1 MIKSTFFEVLD
12 TTWPTLVIFLTIII
26 LLRVFTIL
34 NTSKKFILHEE
45 LLLLLFIT
53 YILFLFELVT
63 SRDVY
68 MNGTNLVP
76 FREMFRYPVGS
87 ENFNRQVIGNI
98 LLFMPFGFFATYY
111 TKIKKIS
118 SISFMSILV
127 SLTIEVVQKYIG
139 RSFDVD
145 DIILN
150 VLGCI
155 IGYLLYIGLTAIH
168 NHLPKSLQKEGIV
181 NIICFILLII
191 MVLYIL
197 KVMGVIFF

>member
-1 MIKSTFFEVLD
+1 
-12 TTWPTLVIFLTIII
+12 
-26 LLRVFTIL
+26 
-34 NTSKKFILHEE
+34 
-45 LLLLLFIT
+45 
-53 YILFLFELVT
+53 
-63 SRDVY
+63 

-150 VLGCI
+150 VVGGILGF
-155 IGYLLYIGLTAIH
+155 LVYIGLDAIRKK
-168 NHLPKSLQKEGIV
+168 LPNIFQKDGFYNFLSILLV
-181 NIICFILLII
+181 IIICLYLFGII
-191 MVLYIL
+191 SF
-197 KVMGVIFF
+197 G

>member
-12 TTWPTLVIFLTIII
+12 TTWPILVIFLTIII

-87 ENFNRQVIGNI
+87 ENFNRQVVGNI

-111 TKIKKIS
+111 TNIKKIS

-150 VLGCI
+150 VVGGILGF
-155 IGYLLYIGLTAIH
+155 LVYIGLDAIRKK
-168 NHLPKSLQKEGIV
+168 LPSIFQKDGFYNFLSILLV
-181 NIICFILLII
+181 IIICLYLFGII
-191 MVLYIL
+191 SF
-197 KVMGVIFF
+197 G

>member
-68 MNGTNLVP
+68 MNGTNLIP

-87 ENFNRQVIGNI
+87 ENFNRQVVGNI

-150 VLGCI
+150 VVGGILGF
-155 IGYLLYIGLTAIH
+155 LVYIGLDAIRKK
-168 NHLPKSLQKEGIV
+168 LPSIFQKDGFYNFLSILLV
-181 NIICFILLII
+181 IIICLYLFGII
-191 MVLYIL
+191 SF
-197 KVMGVIFF
+197 G

>member
-1 MIKSTFFEVLD
+1 MIKSTFFEVLN
-12 TTWPTLVIFLTIII
+12 TTWPTLVI

-87 ENFNRQVIGNI
+87 ENFNRQVVGNI

-150 VLGCI
+150 VVGGILGF
-155 IGYLLYIGLTAIH
+155 LVYIGLDAIRKK
-168 NHLPKSLQKEGIV
+168 LPSIFQKDGFYNFLSILLV
-181 NIICFILLII
+181 IIICLYLFGII
-191 MVLYIL
+191 SF
-197 KVMGVIFF
+197 G

>member
-1 MIKSTFFEVLD
+1 
-12 TTWPTLVIFLTIII
+12 
-26 LLRVFTIL
+26 
-34 NTSKKFILHEE
+34 
-45 LLLLLFIT
+45 
-53 YILFLFELVT
+53 
-63 SRDVY
+63 

-98 LLFMPFGFFATYY
+98 LLFIPFGFFATYY

-118 SISFMSILV
+118 SISFMSLLV

-150 VLGCI
+150 IVGGILGF
-155 IGYLLYIGLTAIH
+155 LVYIGLDAIRKK
-168 NHLPKSLQKEGIV
+168 LPSIFQKDGFY
-181 NIICFILLII
+181 NFLSILLVVVIGLYLFGII
-191 MVLYIL
+191 SF
-197 KVMGVIFF
+197 G

>member
-150 VLGCI
+150 VVGGILGF
-155 IGYLLYIGLTAIH
+155 LVYIGLDAIRKK
-168 NHLPKSLQKEGIV
+168 LPSIFQKDGFYNFLSILLV
-181 NIICFILLII
+181 IIICLYLFGII
-191 MVLYIL
+191 S
-197 KVMGVIFF
+197 FE

>member
-1 MIKSTFFEVLD
+1 MIKSTFFEVLN

-87 ENFNRQVIGNI
+87 ENFNRQVVGNI

-150 VLGCI
+150 VVGGILGF
-155 IGYLLYIGLTAIH
+155 LVYIGLDAIRKK
-168 NHLPKSLQKEGIV
+168 LPSIFQKDGFYNFLSILLV
-181 NIICFILLII
+181 IIICLYLFGII
-191 MVLYIL
+191 SF
-197 KVMGVIFF
+197 G

>member
-150 VLGCI
+150 VVGGILGF
-155 IGYLLYIGLTAIH
+155 LVYIGLDAIRKK
-168 NHLPKSLQKEGIV
+168 LPSIFQKDGFYNFLSILLV
-181 NIICFILLII
+181 IIICLYLFEII
-191 MVLYIL
+191 SF
-197 KVMGVIFF
+197 G

>member
-45 LLLLLFIT
+45 ILLLLFIT

-150 VLGCI
+150 VVGGILGF
-155 IGYLLYIGLTAIH
+155 LVYIGLDAIRKK
-168 NHLPKSLQKEGIV
+168 LPSIFQKDGFYNFLSILLV
-181 NIICFILLII
+181 IIICLYLFGII
-191 MVLYIL
+191 SF
-197 KVMGVIFF
+197 G

>member
-150 VLGCI
+150 AVGGILGF
-155 IGYLLYIGLTAIH
+155 LVYIGLDAIRKK
-168 NHLPKSLQKEGIV
+168 LPSIFQKDGFYNFLSILLV
-181 NIICFILLII
+181 IIICLYLFGII
-191 MVLYIL
+191 SF
-197 KVMGVIFF
+197 G

>member
-1 MIKSTFFEVLD
+1 MIKSTFFEVLN

-45 LLLLLFIT
+45 VLLLLFIT

-150 VLGCI
+150 VVGGILGF
-155 IGYLLYIGLTAIH
+155 LVYIGLDAIRKK
-168 NHLPKSLQKEGIV
+168 LPSIFQKDGFYNFLSILLV
-181 NIICFILLII
+181 IIICLYLFGII
-191 MVLYIL
+191 SF
-197 KVMGVIFF
+197 G

>member
-87 ENFNRQVIGNI
+87 ENFNRQVVGNI

-111 TKIKKIS
+111 TNIKKIS

-150 VLGCI
+150 VVGVILGF
-155 IGYLLYIGLTAIH
+155 LVYIGLDAIRKK
-168 NHLPKSLQKEGIV
+168 LPSIFQKDGFYNFLSILLV
-181 NIICFILLII
+181 IIICLYLFGII
-191 MVLYIL
+191 SF
-197 KVMGVIFF
+197 G

>member
-1 MIKSTFFEVLD
+1 MIKSTFFEVLN

-87 ENFNRQVIGNI
+87 ENFNRQVVGNI

-150 VLGCI
+150 VVGGILGF
-155 IGYLLYIGLTAIH
+155 LVYIGLDAIRKK
-168 NHLPKSLQKEGIV
+168 LPSIFQKDGFYNFLSILLV
-181 NIICFILLII
+181 IIICLYLFEII
-191 MVLYIL
+191 SF
-197 KVMGVIFF
+197 G

>member
-87 ENFNRQVIGNI
+87 ENFNRQVVGNI

-150 VLGCI
+150 VVGGILGF
-155 IGYLLYIGLTAIH
+155 LVYIGLDAIRKK
-168 NHLPKSLQKEGIV
+168 LPSIFQKDGFYNFLSILLV
-181 NIICFILLII
+181 IIICLYLFEII
-191 MVLYIL
+191 SF
-197 KVMGVIFF
+197 G

>member
-1 MIKSTFFEVLD
+1 MIKSTFFEVLN

-34 NTSKKFILHEE
+34 NTSKKFVLHEE
-45 LLLLLFIT
+45 ILLLLFIT

-98 LLFMPFGFFATYY
+98 LLFIPFGFFATYY

-118 SISFMSILV
+118 SISFVSLLV

-150 VLGCI
+150 VVGGILGF
-155 IGYLLYIGLTAIH
+155 LVYIGLDAIRKK
-168 NHLPKSLQKEGIV
+168 LPSIFQKDGFY
-181 NIICFILLII
+181 NFLSILLVII
-191 MVLYIL
+191 IGLYLFGIISF
-197 KVMGVIFF
+197 G

>member
-1 MIKSTFFEVLD
+1 MIKSTFFEVLN

-118 SISFMSILV
+118 SISFMSILI

-150 VLGCI
+150 VVGGILGF
-155 IGYLLYIGLTAIH
+155 LVYIGLDAIRKK
-168 NHLPKSLQKEGIV
+168 LPSIFQKDGFYNFLSILLV
-181 NIICFILLII
+181 IIICLYLFGII
-191 MVLYIL
+191 SF
-197 KVMGVIFF
+197 G

>member
-1 MIKSTFFEVLD
+1 MIKSTFFEVLN

-87 ENFNRQVIGNI
+87 ENFNRQVVGNI

-150 VLGCI
+150 VVGGILGF
-155 IGYLLYIGLTAIH
+155 LVYIGLDAIRKK
-168 NHLPKSLQKEGIV
+168 LPSIFQKDGFY
-181 NIICFILLII
+181 NFLSILLVII
-191 MVLYIL
+191 IGLYLFGIISF
-197 KVMGVIFF
+197 G

>member
-1 MIKSTFFEVLD
+1 MIKSTFFEVLS

-150 VLGCI
+150 VVGGILGF
-155 IGYLLYIGLTAIH
+155 LVYIGLDAIRKK
-168 NHLPKSLQKEGIV
+168 LPSIFQKDGFYNFLSILLV
-181 NIICFILLII
+181 IIICLYLFGII
-191 MVLYIL
+191 SF
-197 KVMGVIFF
+197 G

>member
-1 MIKSTFFEVLD
+1 MIKSTFFEVLN

-34 NTSKKFILHEE
+34 NTSKKFVLHEE
-45 LLLLLFIT
+45 ILLLLFIT

-118 SISFMSILV
+118 SISFMSLLV

-150 VLGCI
+150 VVGGILGF
-155 IGYLLYIGLTAIH
+155 LVYIGLDAIRKK
-168 NHLPKSLQKEGIV
+168 LPSIFQKDGFY
-181 NIICFILLII
+181 NFLSILLVII
-191 MVLYIL
+191 IGLYLFGIISF
-197 KVMGVIFF
+197 G

>member
-1 MIKSTFFEVLD
+1 MIKSTFFEVLN

-87 ENFNRQVIGNI
+87 ENFNRQVVGNI

-150 VLGCI
+150 VVGGILGF
-155 IGYLLYIGLTAIH
+155 LVYIGLDAIRKK
-168 NHLPKSLQKEGIV
+168 LPSIFQKDGFYNFLSILLV
-181 NIICFILLII
+181 IIIICLYLFGII
-191 MVLYIL
+191 SF
-197 KVMGVIFF
+197 G

>member
-1 MIKSTFFEVLD
+1 MIKSTFFEVLN

-118 SISFMSILV
+118 SISFMSLLV

-150 VLGCI
+150 VVGGILGF
-155 IGYLLYIGLTAIH
+155 LVYIGLDAIRKK
-168 NHLPKSLQKEGIV
+168 LPSIFQKDGFY
-181 NIICFILLII
+181 NFLSILLVII
-191 MVLYIL
+191 IGLYLFGIISF
-197 KVMGVIFF
+197 G

>member
-1 MIKSTFFEVLD
+1 MIKSTFFEVLN

-87 ENFNRQVIGNI
+87 ENFNRQVVGNI

-150 VLGCI
+150 VVGGILGF
-155 IGYLLYIGLTAIH
+155 LVYIGLDAIRKK
-168 NHLPKSLQKEGIV
+168 LPSIFQKNGFYNFLSILLV
-181 NIICFILLII
+181 IIICLYLFGII
-191 MVLYIL
+191 SF
-197 KVMGVIFF
+197 G

>member
-1 MIKSTFFEVLD
+1 MIKSTFFEVLN

-76 FREMFRYPVGS
+76 FREMFRYPVES
-87 ENFNRQVIGNI
+87 ENFNRQVVGNI

-150 VLGCI
+150 VVGGILGF
-155 IGYLLYIGLTAIH
+155 LVYIGLDAIRKK
-168 NHLPKSLQKEGIV
+168 LPSIFQKDGFYNFLSILLV
-181 NIICFILLII
+181 IIICLYLFGII
-191 MVLYIL
+191 SF
-197 KVMGVIFF
+197 G

>member
-118 SISFMSILV
+118 SISFMSLLV

-150 VLGCI
+150 VVGGILGF
-155 IGYLLYIGLTAIH
+155 LVYIGLDAIRKK
-168 NHLPKSLQKEGIV
+168 LPSIFQKDGFY
-181 NIICFILLII
+181 NFLSILLVII
-191 MVLYIL
+191 IGLYLFGIISF
-197 KVMGVIFF
+197 G

>member
-118 SISFMSILV
+118 SISFMSILI

-150 VLGCI
+150 VVGGILGF
-155 IGYLLYIGLTAIH
+155 LVYIGLDAIRKK
-168 NHLPKSLQKEGIV
+168 LPSIFQKDGFYNFLSILFGI
-181 NIICFILLII
+181 ISF
-191 MVLYIL
+191 
-197 KVMGVIFF
+197 G

>member
-150 VLGCI
+150 VVGGILGF
-155 IGYLLYIGLTAIH
+155 LVYIGLDAIRKK
-168 NHLPKSLQKEGIV
+168 LPSIFQKDGFYNFLSILLV
-181 NIICFILLII
+181 IIIC
-191 MVLYIL
+191 LYL
-197 KVMGVIFF
+197 FGNN